1 MVAMIY
7 TQALF
12 VIADSGYLRGAG
24 VMLAFMRT
32 FLSRRRFVRLRMGW
46 VEVVCT
52 FEPLVLLAVTYL
64 VQTSTGPVLSPTLGP
79 LSAAVLGAV
88 MALTGWA
95 LLAWS
100 FISWRSL
107 FAGHGVLPNH
117 QLVTRGAYG
126 FVRHPVYLAAL
137 LIWLGLAVG
146 FQSTP
151 VFLIMGV
158 YVIPIYLLYIR
169 SEEEMMLEA
178 FGDAYRAYRREV
190 PMLIPRLVRT
200 TPTPRTAP

>member
-1 MVAMIY
+1 
-7 TQALF
+7 
-12 VIADSGYLRGAG
+12 
-24 VMLAFMRT
+24 
-32 FLSRRRFVRLRMGW
+32 
-46 VEVVCT
+46 
-52 FEPLVLLAVTYL
+52 
-64 VQTSTGPVLSPTLGP
+64 VLSPTLGQ

-95 LLAWS
+95 PLAWS

-107 FAGHGVLPNH
+107 FAGHGLLPDH
-117 QLVTRGAYG
+117 QLVARGAYG

-151 VFLIMGV
+151 AFLVAGV
-158 YVIPIYLLYIR
+158 YVIPIYFLYIR

-178 FGDAYRAYRREV
+178 FGEAYRAYRREV